1 MDMLEVHI
9 MRWKIAE
16 AKQHLSAV
24 VKAAQDEPQLISRRN
39 ELVAAV
45 IGNEAFDEYRE
56 LLKRSKKR
64 SLGEAFKEIRQ
75 ICEAEDYALEM
86 ISRDDRV
93 NPFVEALDDVSG

>member
-1 MDMLEVHI
+1 

-16 AKQHLSAV
+16 AKQQLSAV

-45 IGNEAFDEYRE
+45 IGCEAFEEYCE
-56 LLKRSKKR
+56 LLERSKNR

-75 ICEAEDYALEM
+75 ICRAEDYALEVM
-86 ISRDDRV
+86 ARKDRF
-93 NPFVEALDDVSG
+93 NPIVEALNDVSR